1 MLNIG
6 ATVVKVVLEES
17 TDDVDYK
24 YALKSTKYPHLG
36 VVIKR

>member
-6 ATVVKVVLEES
+6 ATVLKVVLEES
-17 TDDVDYK
+17 TDDVDYR
-24 YALKSTKYPHLG
+24 YAFIFTKHPHLV